1 MNRHD
6 NRKAPRKSLHYP
18 VVVEMGEGEAAQI
31 CMLSDA
37 SDTGARLTLQY
48 PEAVPETFTMR
59 LSRDGKITR
68 KCHVV
73 WRSEHQIGLE
83 FRKEAPVV
91 QPVFFKQSAAARG

>member
-1 MNRHD
+1 MRYD

-18 VVVEMGEGEAAQI
+18 AIVEMGEGEAAQI

-48 PEAVPETFTMR
+48 PEAVPETFTLR
-59 LSRDGKITR
+59 LSRDGKISRT
-68 KCHVV
+68 CHVV

-83 FRKEAPVV
+83 FHKAPPVAK
-91 QPVFFKQSAAARG
+91 PVFLKRTGGMRA

>member
-1 MNRHD
+1 MPRYD

-18 VVVEMGEGEAAQI
+18 VVVEMGEGEAVQI

-48 PEAVPETFTMR
+48 PESVPETFTMR

-83 FRKEAPVV
+83 FQKEVVAPE
-91 QPVFFKQSAAARG
+91 PVFFKRAQTRR